1 MSISSSRHDI
11 FVRSNSSL
19 GMHQALHCKL
29 GRVEPAYIECGNGA
43 AAMQVSQVNLVEL
56 GPIKLG
62 HSTVPTLKRSW
73 FNFSGFTVRMV
84 VESQSASK

>member
-1 MSISSSRHDI
+1 MNACDVSTERKKKPD
-11 FVRSNSSL
+11 
-19 GMHQALHCKL
+19 LHCTP
-29 GRVEPAYIECGNGA
+29 RQIEPAYSECRKCTV
-43 AAMQVSQVNLVEL
+43 AMQVSQVNLFEL

-62 HSTVPTLKRSW
+62 HSTVPTLKQSW